1 MRNVKILCCLLLPFS
16 LVALTAAGASPL
28 ATQTAQIGPYRL
40 LLNFYSLPRVG
51 QQLNMTIESKTPGVG
66 LRLSQVMLNPAPSTD
81 AISIR
86 VALSPDSDTPGAYD
100 VHVTP
105 SVRGR
110 WLLHLTVS
118 GTAGSFTG
126 DIPLVVQGPPV
137 IPTWLGWL
145 IGLTPLPLI
154 VIFFWSQVKWRK
166 THRERAQQEI
176 LQHSSP

>member
-1 MRNVKILCCLLLPFS
+1 MSNIKKLCCLLLPFFF
-16 LVALTAAGASPL
+16 VVLTAAGTSPL
-28 ATQTAQIGPYRL
+28 ETQTAQIGPYRL
-40 LLNFYSLPRVG
+40 LLSFYSLPRAG
-51 QQLNMTIESKTPGVG
+51 QQLNMTIESKTPGAG
-66 LRLSQVMLNPAPSTD
+66 LRFSQVMLNPASSTD

-86 VALSPDSDTPGAYD
+86 VTLSPDSDTPGVYD
-100 VHVTP
+100 VHITP
-105 SVRGR
+105 SVRGQ

-145 IGLTPLPLI
+145 LGLTPLPLI

-166 THRERAQQEI
+166 THRERARQEI
-176 LQHSSP
+176 LQHSSQ

>member
-1 MRNVKILCCLLLPFS
+1 MRNVKKLCCLLLPFF

-40 LLNFYSLPRVG
+40 LLSFYSLPRAG

-66 LRLSQVMLNPAPSTD
+66 LRFSQVMLNPAPSTD

-86 VALSPDSDTPGAYD
+86 VALSPDRDTPGVFD
-100 VHVTP
+100 VHLTP
-105 SVRGR
+105 SVRGQ

-118 GTAGSFTG
+118 DTAGSFTG
-126 DIPLVVQGPPV
+126 DIPLVVQGPPI

-166 THRERAQQEI
+166 THRERARQEI

>member
-1 MRNVKILCCLLLPFS
+1 MRNVKILYCLLLPFF

-40 LLNFYSLPRVG
+40 LLNFYSLPRAG

-66 LRLSQVMLNPAPSTD
+66 LRFSQAMLNPAPSTD

-86 VALSPDSDTPGAYD
+86 VALSPDSDTPGVYD
-100 VHVTP
+100 VHITP
-105 SVRGR
+105 SVRGQ

-126 DIPLVVQGPPV
+126 DIPLVVQGPPI

-154 VIFFWSQVKWRK
+154 VMFFWSQVKWRK
-166 THRERAQQEI
+166 THRERERQEM

>member
-1 MRNVKILCCLLLPFS
+1 MPNVKKLCCLLLPFFF
-16 LVALTAAGASPL
+16 VALTAAGTSPL

-40 LLNFYSLPRVG
+40 LLSFYSLPRAG
-51 QQLNMTIESKTPGVG
+51 QQLNMTIGSKTPGVG
-66 LRLSQVMLNPAPSTD
+66 LRFSQVMLNPAPSTD
-81 AISIR
+81 AISVR
-86 VALSPDSDTPGAYD
+86 VALSPDSDTPGVYD
-100 VHVTP
+100 VHLTP
-105 SVRGR
+105 SVRGQ

-166 THRERAQQEI
+166 THRERERQEI
-176 LQHSSP
+176 LQRSSP